1 MTSSQVRAVIIGAIF
16 SIIMQVSSPALA
28 QNIET
33 QSEAAPDPI
42 HLAAAERVAL
52 HIWPDGTWRRQ
63 MDGMMNG
70 FFSTIMESL
79 TDPSTDLAE
88 SLYGKDSKEAR
99 QAANPR
105 AASNNN
111 PLAGPEGMDRFMA
124 AFINAIAPMMTE
136 IEPEIRTG
144 IAASAARRFSTEQL
158 AELDGFFATPT
169 GSAYAGQSMLMLTD
183 PEVLQATMTM
193 LPRMMES
200 MPQIMEQVA
209 AETGIPMPTPE
220 ERAAAQAAAD
230 AASYAAVKVE

>member
-1 MTSSQVRAVIIGAIF
+1 MKHNLLV
-16 SIIMQVSSPALA
+16 ALA
-28 QNIET
+28 VALAASPVAAQSAPE
-33 QSEAAPDPI
+33 QSEQVPAPDPV

-70 FFSTIMESL
+70 LFSTMMESL
-79 TDPSTDLAE
+79 TDPESGMAE
-88 SLYGKDSKEAR
+88 SMFGKNSKEAR

-124 AFINAIAPMMTE
+124 AFVNAIAPMMTE
-136 IEPEIRTG
+136 IEPEIRSG
-144 IAASAARRFSTEQL
+144 IAASAARRFSAEQL
-158 AELDGFFATPT
+158 SELEGFFATPT

-183 PEVLQATMTM
+183 PEVLQATMSM

-209 AETGIPMPTPE
+209 AETGIPMPSPT

-230 AASYAAVKVE
+230 AASYAGVKVE